1 MIGIPKTLRQ
11 EKHINRVLTKSHGA
25 ICSSAMAH
33 SQNALVPLPRHS
45 ELPISSSCIKNVA
58 AMLLERVAA
67 ESDLQ
72 HRPSDTLTE
81 ASMIHEGA
89 AQSGTSATHK
99 HMSRIQG
106 GYLLL
111 PTCCTKPCGL
121 YVCLGGFEMMI

>member
-1 MIGIPKTLRQ
+1 MAFDSDDEDDGVCRGAVVGRTTQDIDRSHANMIGIPKTLRQ

-67 ESDLQ
+67 
-72 HRPSDTLTE
+72 
-81 ASMIHEGA
+81 
-89 AQSGTSATHK
+89 
-99 HMSRIQG
+99 
-106 GYLLL
+106 
-111 PTCCTKPCGL
+111 
-121 YVCLGGFEMMI
+121 